1 MTEFFAMGGYG
12 FYIWG
17 AYVVAAIAVIAE
29 ILAVRSKRRATLAEA
44 RLVAPT
50 ELGE

>member
-1 MTEFFAMGGYG
+1 MTEFIAMGGYG
-12 FYIWG
+12 FYVWG
-17 AYVVAAIAVIAE
+17 AYLVAAIALVAE
-29 ILAVRSKRRATLAEA
+29 ILSVRSKRRATLAEA

>member
-1 MTEFFAMGGYG
+1 MAEFFEMGGYG
-12 FYIWG
+12 FYVWG
-17 AYVVAAIAVIAE
+17 AYGVAALAIVVE
-29 ILAVRSKRRATLAEA
+29 ILGVRSKRRATLAEA

>member
-1 MTEFFAMGGYG
+1 MADFLAMGGYG
-12 FYIWG
+12 FYVWG

-29 ILAVRSKRRATLAEA
+29 ILAVRSKRHAKLAEA